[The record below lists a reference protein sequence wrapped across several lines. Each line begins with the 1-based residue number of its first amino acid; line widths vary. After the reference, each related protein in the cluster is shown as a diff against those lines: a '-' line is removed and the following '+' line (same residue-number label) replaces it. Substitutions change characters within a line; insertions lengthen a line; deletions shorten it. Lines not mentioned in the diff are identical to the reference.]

1 MRKEQKDSDRRIAHI
16 EENVI
21 AATSA
26 LVQGTEL
33 LLKAEKVSK
42 IKEEDMKPI
51 AKKLVDSSA
60 LLGHVNREL
69 SERRRAMIKPFL
81 KQEYKDLC
89 SEETQI
95 KKLIFGDEFNQ
106 QIADLK
112 KSSSITNNP
121 MRYNDRRYSYRG
133 RNDEYR
139 RNYSNYSRYHNNN
152 YQSQSKPFLSR
163 GKTTNFKKKAQYRD
177 YNKGRK

>member
-1 MRKEQKDSDRRIAHI
+1 M
-16 EENVI
+16 
-21 AATSA
+21 
-26 LVQGTEL
+26 QGTEL
-33 LLKAEKVSK
+33 LLKAQKVSK

-95 KKLIFGDEFNQ
+95 TKLIFGDEFNQ

-121 MRYNDRRYSYRG
+121 MRYNDSRYSHRG

-152 YQSQSKPFLSR
+152 YHSQSKPFLSR
-163 GKTTNFKKKAQYRD
+163 SKTTNFKIKHSTETTT
-177 YNKGRK
+177 KGESS